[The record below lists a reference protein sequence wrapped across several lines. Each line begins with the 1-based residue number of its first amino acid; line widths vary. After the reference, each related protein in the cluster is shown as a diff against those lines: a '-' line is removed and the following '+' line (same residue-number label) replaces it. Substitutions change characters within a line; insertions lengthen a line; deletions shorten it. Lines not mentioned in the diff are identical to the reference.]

1 MQGVAMK
8 KRLYKSSKDKKICGV
23 CAGLADYF
31 ELDPTVVRIL
41 WLIMLFVF
49 GTGVLAY
56 IICAIIMPYDTEIM
70 TDEEADYEYA
80 PKD

>member
-1 MQGVAMK
+1 MK

-31 ELDPTVVRIL
+31 ELDSTVVRIL

-56 IICAIIMPYDTEIM
+56 IICALRYGNNGRRRRSRLRIRPERLTVL
-70 TDEEADYEYA
+70 
-80 PKD
+80 KKRN

>member
-1 MQGVAMK
+1 MK

-31 ELDPTVVRIL
+31 ELDSTVVRIL

-49 GTGVLAY
+49 GTGVLVY

-70 TDEEADYEYA
+70 ADEEEADYEYA